1 MEPLSRYAGRAAS
14 TPLAFVPTA
23 APAAPVTVRLGLQR
37 RAQANLRRH
46 LLRAVRRFV
55 VLVVADL
62 ASFWVMRE
70 LVRAVRDHAVLGDWI
85 AGWMS
90 RVMPP
95 GILNGWQYA
104 GALFVGL
111 FVLGN
116 YGPGDLRRDA
126 RRLFLACAL
135 ATALPLWM
143 TIWTRGLDVVLMQY
157 ALTTVLV
164 WMGLMIERQVL
175 DQIVARFLPQSRHA
189 SPTLF
194 VGPAEECRETARS
207 AAFVGDT
214 EYRPIG
220 FVDTHIP
227 PSPGALGHIVDFAQV
242 LQESGAETVVVSGH
256 LTDTRFQDVV
266 DASLAAGCHLLSVPR
281 AVEVAGVQ
289 PTLVWRRDQPL
300 IELTAPSL
308 HGWQLIIKRTV
319 DLVVG
324 TVALVLATPVML
336 VCATLIKLGSPG
348 PVFFRQERIGSAGR
362 RFRVWKFRTMQHG
375 ASHDAHRHL
384 IEQMM
389 RGEERDAGRANGKG
403 ETVFKLVD
411 DDRVTPLGRFLRR
424 ASLDELPQ
432 LLNVLSGEMSLVG
445 PRPPLDY
452 EFNAYDQWQFDR
464 LQVKPGITG
473 LWQVSGRNLLTYR
486 QMCELDVQYVRNWSL
501 WLDLKIMLRT
511 VPVVLFNSGRAA

>member
-37 RAQANLRRH
+37 RAHANLRRH
-46 LLRAVRRFV
+46 FLRAARRFV

-85 AGWMS
+85 AGWLS

-95 GILNGWQYA
+95 SILNGWQFA

-143 TIWTRGLDVVLMQY
+143 TIWTRGLEVVLMQY

-175 DQIVARFLPQSRHA
+175 DAIVARFLPQSRHA

-207 AAFVGDT
+207 AAFVGNT

-242 LQESGAETVVVSGH
+242 LQESGAETV
-256 LTDTRFQDVV
+256 
-266 DASLAAGCHLLSVPR
+266 
-281 AVEVAGVQ
+281 
-289 PTLVWRRDQPL
+289 
-300 IELTAPSL
+300 
-308 HGWQLIIKRTV
+308 
-319 DLVVG
+319 
-324 TVALVLATPVML
+324 
-336 VCATLIKLGSPG
+336 
-348 PVFFRQERIGSAGR
+348 
-362 RFRVWKFRTMQHG
+362 
-375 ASHDAHRHL
+375 
-384 IEQMM
+384 
-389 RGEERDAGRANGKG
+389 
-403 ETVFKLVD
+403 
-411 DDRVTPLGRFLRR
+411 
-424 ASLDELPQ
+424 
-432 LLNVLSGEMSLVG
+432 
-445 PRPPLDY
+445 
-452 EFNAYDQWQFDR
+452 
-464 LQVKPGITG
+464 
-473 LWQVSGRNLLTYR
+473 
-486 QMCELDVQYVRNWSL
+486 
-501 WLDLKIMLRT
+501 
-511 VPVVLFNSGRAA
+511 